1 VKPLYAVLLT
11 LLLCL
16 PLPFKNNP
24 LAAGEPDL
32 SELTESSHRPNSTS
46 ALASACSRFN
56 ELNTRIR
63 DGKIGRVAARDE
75 LKRLLAEIREAHYR
89 EGGNDHSGEPWVFPL
104 AGYDSRAIGDGRNR
118 GYIGRGYD
126 YFSGNRH
133 AGHPAFD
140 IFIRDRNQ
148 DSLDDRSNKPV
159 KVLSLT
165 NGIVVALEQEWQ
177 SGSELRGG
185 RYLWV
190 YDPANQLLVYYAHN
204 SELFVQLGEIV
215 KPGDLLASVG
225 RSGYN
230 AAKRR
235 SPSHLHLSVMR
246 IEDGRPI
253 PLNVFREL
261 ARARMVADQ
270 EMP

>member
-1 VKPLYAVLLT
+1 MNPHYVVLLT

-16 PLPFKNNP
+16 PLPFQNNP

-32 SELTESSHRPNSTS
+32 AELTESPHRPNSTS
-46 ALASACSRFN
+46 PLASACSRFN
-56 ELNTRIR
+56 ELNTSIR
-63 DGKIGRVAARDE
+63 DGKIGRAAARAE
-75 LKRLLAEIREAHYR
+75 LKRLLAGVREAYYR
-89 EGGNDHSGEPWVFPL
+89 GGGSDHPGESWVFPL
-104 AGYDSRAIGDGRNR
+104 AGYDSRAVGAGSNR
-118 GYIGRGYD
+118 GYIGHGYD
-126 YFSGNRH
+126 FFSGNRH
-133 AGHPAFD
+133 GGHPAFD

-148 DSLDDRSNKPV
+148 DSLDDSSGKPV

-165 NGIVVALEQEWQ
+165 NGIVVALEPEWQ
-177 SGSELRGG
+177 PGSELRGG

-190 YDPANQLLVYYAHN
+190 YDPTNQLLVYYAHN
-204 SELFVQLGEIV
+204 SELFVELGEIV
-215 KPGDLLASVG
+215 RPGDLLASVG

-246 IEDGRPI
+246 IEDGRPL
-253 PLNVFREL
+253 PLDVFREL